1 MTTQTAQDKLDAL
14 IAAAMH
20 CKARR
25 ADPAYSFE
33 GLEVAKAYAAIH
45 ACDEANEIVEV
56 MQAELAEEYPES
68 DPHAEYMANME
79 MRSAAIRYHQRKVA

>member
-45 ACDEANEIVEV
+45 ACDEANEIVAD
-56 MQAELAEEYPES
+56 MQAELDEEYPES
-68 DPHAEYMANME
+68 NHHAEYMANME
-79 MRSAAIRYHQRKVA
+79 MRSAAIRCHQRKVA